1 VDKRRTQ
8 GQATRQ
14 LLVEVATD
22 LFAERGYDGTSVE
35 AVLDA
40 AGVSRGSLYHHF
52 ATKQALFEAALDG
65 VETRIGNETMAAVE
79 GATDALDALRRG
91 CLAWVRL
98 AGDPVVQRI
107 VLIDAPSVLT
117 WQRWREI
124 EEEYGLGQIKGAMLL
139 AAREGRI
146 RPDLVNVFAHMVLAT
161 MNELALVI
169 VQSDDP
175 AEAQRHAE
183 TAVDEF
189 LGRLFGSPGDSP
201 SSPPM

>member
-1 VDKRRTQ
+1 MDKRRAQ

-14 LLVEVATD
+14 HLVEVATR
-22 LFAERGYDGTSVE
+22 LFAERGYDGTSIE
-35 AVLDA
+35 AVLEA
-40 AGVSRGSLYHHF
+40 ADVSRGSLYHHF
-52 ATKQALFEAALDG
+52 ATKQALFEAALDA
-65 VETRIGNETMAAVE
+65 VETRIGNETTAAVE
-79 GATDALDALRRG
+79 GATDALDGLRRG

-124 EEEYGLGQIKGAMLL
+124 EEEYGLGLIKGAMLL
-139 AAREGRI
+139 AAREGRL

-183 TAVDEF
+183 MAVDEY
-189 LGRLFGSPGDSP
+189 LGRLFG
-201 SSPPM
+201 

>member
-1 VDKRRTQ
+1 MDKRRAQ

-14 LLVEVATD
+14 HLVEVATR
-22 LFAERGYDGTSVE
+22 LFAERGYDGTSIE
-35 AVLDA
+35 AVLDV

-52 ATKQALFEAALDG
+52 ATKQALFEAALDA
-65 VETRIGNETMAAVE
+65 VETRIGNETMAAVQ
-79 GATDALDALRRG
+79 GATDALDGLRRG

-124 EEEYGLGQIKGAMLL
+124 EEEYGLGLIKGAMVL
-139 AAREGRI
+139 AAREGRL
-146 RPDLVNVFAHMVLAT
+146 RPDLVDVFAHMVLAT

-169 VQSDDP
+169 VQSNDP

-183 TAVDEF
+183 VAVDEF
-189 LGRLFGSPGDSP
+189 LGRLFG
-201 SSPPM
+201 